1 MASVSVAGAARAVS
15 RATSIKFDWPPFPYP
30 GLRPFTVTKAAD
42 EALIFYGRL
51 EQKDAILD
59 RLRSSQVVFLTG
71 PSGCGKS
78 SLLKVGVIP
87 ALQAGFL
94 HEAGYRWRTVQMRPG
109 ANPVE
114 SLARALAGLPLD
126 DPALIPEQRTRAGN
140 NVATTAIE
148 LEGILRRS
156 GDIAAA
162 VRHVM
167 PEIGVPDS
175 KRSAI
180 RLLLAI
186 DQFEEIFGRQ
196 IVDPSEADR
205 LVNMIVRFFQQPLR
219 EKLATGLYIV
229 VTMRTSY
236 IGRCASFPGLA
247 EILNETQYLA
257 PLLKERGLRDA
268 ISLPAVQYH
277 GEVEPGLV
285 DAMVEDMGS
294 GTAYD
299 ADHLPLMQHALLWLW
314 QHAWPQ
320 SGATSP
326 PRPDQARP
334 PCAVRLTYNDY
345 RRGGGLKG
353 ILDRHASTNLA
364 LLCEGDDGE
373 RRGRIAESMLR
384 RLCIRD
390 AEGRYRRSPAR
401 LSEIAQLARCEPSE
415 LCDVIIRGLKGNGS
429 FLEVRADSSELL
441 DPDPLVDISHE
452 ALIRQWKR
460 LREWVDDEAENV
472 RWFRD
477 LVAVAQRWERA
488 GRAEGHLRTG
498 PELQV
503 LLGWWEKAH
512 PTKQWAE
519 RYGLE
524 EGQQEKLA
532 DWFDLVEEYRRA
544 SCRAD
549 EQEQE
554 EAKQEQLDNEVR
566 QLAIRGEEALRRDGP
581 TTAVLIAKEALAPE
595 SRFSAT
601 RLPVLEALAYRA
613 LQRMRE
619 RKIIN
624 DHEKGVWSV
633 GYLPDGQRVVTFAE
647 GIISVFGDGGERLLA
662 RRELAEANFFGARV
676 CRDGRLLVLGLKI
689 GFRVIDATRPDLP
702 TVAALD
708 LDGANWTG
716 GALSPDGRWAATIGM
731 SGPAKLWDVERGRL
745 VLELEGTSRGWGVA
759 FSGDGRRFATG
770 GTDGQIQV
778 FDFDPERPD
787 PEASVRLRADFTGYP
802 PVICLAFD
810 PTDHDRLLSASLG
823 VGGVLWR
830 IDPDREIERKPAH
843 DMIARAGTDTRRA
856 ALYYVKFSP
865 DGTRIAAACDDG
877 VVRLWQAASPDAA
890 PSELRG
896 HHGTVWG
903 VEFSPDGS
911 ELVSAGSD
919 KTARVWRTDPIL
931 QAEPVSGV
939 EARAAGAGSRRLQ
952 AGLDPADPGLIRV
965 ELPDGQPLPLTR
977 PRSFREPAAAAL
989 AAGCARLAVVPTEG
1003 CPVLYDLD
1011 SPTTPLAILR
1021 GPPRRWAEVT
1031 FASDPDRVIAT
1042 TVSGESHQWPVFA
1055 DRDALL
1061 RYVEQW
1067 LPTRC
1072 GGERVQLTPD
1082 LRCSLGLSPI
1092 EECAG
1097 FLDLED

>member
-1 MASVSVAGAARAVS
+1 MAAIDLGGPR
-15 RATSIKFDWPPFPYP
+15 TIGGISIDFAWPPFPYP
-30 GLRPFTVTKAAD
+30 GLRPFTISRASD
-42 EALIFYGRL
+42 EALIFYGRE
-51 EQKDAILD
+51 EQKDAILG
-59 RLRSSQVVFLTG
+59 RLRSSQIVFLTG

-87 ALQAGFL
+87 ALEAGFL
-94 HEAGYRWRTVQMRPG
+94 HQAGYRWRTVQMRPG

-114 SLARALAGLPLD
+114 RMARALASLARQ
-126 DPALIPEQRTRAGN
+126 DPVG
-140 NVATTAIE
+140 TAE
-148 LEGILRRS
+148 EVEAILRRS
-156 GDIAAA
+156 SDIATA

-167 PEIGVPDS
+167 PDVGVPDS
-175 KRSAI
+175 KRSAT

-196 IVDPSEADR
+196 IVNPAEVDHF
-205 LVNMIVRFFQQPLR
+205 VNMIVRFFQRPLP

-236 IGRCASFPGLA
+236 IGKCASFPGLA

-257 PLLKERGLRDA
+257 PLLKERDLRDA
-268 ISLPAVQYH
+268 ISLPALQYH
-277 GEVEPGLV
+277 GEVERDLV

-314 QHAWPQ
+314 QHAWPR
-320 SGATSP
+320 SGAVSAPRPDGPSP
-326 PRPDQARP
+326 PRP
-334 PCAVRLTYNDY
+334 VRLTYEDY
-345 RRGGGLKG
+345 WRGGKLKG
-353 ILDRHASTNLA
+353 ILDLHASTNLA
-364 LLCEGDDGE
+364 LLCEGEGGE
-373 RRGRIAESMLR
+373 RRAAIAEAMLR

-390 AEGRYRRSPAR
+390 VDGRHRRSPAR
-401 LSEIAQLARCEPSE
+401 LREIAELARSDGSE
-415 LCDVIIRGLKGNGS
+415 LCDVIIPGLNGKHGS
-429 FLEVRADSSELL
+429 FLEVRADSSELF
-441 DPDPLVDISHE
+441 DPNPLVDISHE

-472 RWFRD
+472 RWFRE

-498 PELQV
+498 AELQV
-503 LLGWWEKAH
+503 QLGWWEKAR
-512 PTKQWAE
+512 PTRQWAE
-519 RYGLE
+519 RYGLV
-524 EGQQEKLA
+524 EGQQARLA
-532 DWFDLVEEYRRA
+532 DWFDLVEEYVEA
-544 SCRAD
+544 SRQAD
-549 EQEQE
+549 EREQREREQE
-554 EAKQEQLDNEVR
+554 RIDGEAR
-566 QLAIRGEEALRRDGP
+566 QLAIRGEEALRRDGS
-581 TTAVLIAKEALAPE
+581 TTAVLIAKEGLE
-595 SRFSAT
+595 SRLGAS

-619 RKIIN
+619 RKII
-624 DHEKGVWSV
+624 DAHEKSVWTV
-633 GYLPDGQRVVTFAE
+633 GYLPDGRRLVTFAE
-647 GIISVFGDGGERLLA
+647 GTISVFDDGGERLVA
-662 RRELAEANFFGARV
+662 RREIPEANFFGARV
-676 CRDGRLLVLGLKI
+676 CRDGRLLVLGRSA
-689 GFRVIDATRPDLP
+689 GFHVVDATRPDLP
-702 TVAALD
+702 TVAAFD

-865 DGTRIAAACDDG
+865 NGTRIAAACDDG

-911 ELVSAGSD
+911 ELISAGSD

-931 QAEPVSGV
+931 QAQPVSGA